1 MTAAIEV
8 RQSANEPGAPR
19 ATRPHP
25 IRAMLIKRSG
35 IGVLTLLLV
44 SILVFAATQILP
56 GNAAS
61 TVLLNTATP
70 ARLHALEVQLHLNRP
85 AVEQYWTWLT
95 GILHGNLGTSLAN
108 GAPVSTLVGG
118 RILNSAVLVVA
129 AGVIGTVLGV
139 GLGVLAAA
147 RRDSLL
153 DHMLSVGALA
163 ITALPEFVVAV
174 ILVIFFAVVI
184 WHLFPAVS
192 VFVPGTAPWS
202 NPAEL
207 VLPVATL
214 VIVIVPYV
222 LRMMRASMIDSL
234 ESDYVQMAQLKGV
247 PRWRVL
253 FVHAL
258 PNAIA
263 PTIQVIGLTF
273 LYLAGGVVVVEYM
286 FNYPG
291 LGQALVAAVSDRD
304 IPVIQCIVL
313 VLAAFYVAVNILTDV
328 ISLAVSPRRRLPRS

>member
-1 MTAAIEV
+1 MTTATEV
-8 RQSANEPGAPR
+8 KGSVGPPSKAS
-19 ATRPHP
+19 RPHP
-25 IRAMLIKRSG
+25 IRDTLIKRSG

-61 TVLLNTATP
+61 AVLLNTATP
-70 ARLHALEVQLHLNRP
+70 ARLKALEAQLHLNRP

-95 GILHGNLGTSLAN
+95 GIFHGNFGTSLAN
-108 GAPVSTLVGG
+108 GASVSSLVGG
-118 RILNSAVLVVA
+118 RILNSAVLVIA

-153 DHMLSVGALA
+153 DHVLSVGALA

-174 ILVIFFAVVI
+174 ILVIFFAAVV

-202 NPAEL
+202 NPSEL

-222 LRMMRASMIDSL
+222 FRMMRASMIDAL

-247 PRWRVL
+247 PRWRIL
-253 FVHAL
+253 LVHAL

-263 PTIQVIGLTF
+263 PTIQVIGLNF

-328 ISLAVSPRRRLPRS
+328 ISLAASPRRRLPRS

>member
-1 MTAAIEV
+1 MTTATQAHERVGPPSKAA
-8 RQSANEPGAPR
+8 
-19 ATRPHP
+19 RPHP
-25 IRAMLIKRSG
+25 IRNTLIRRSA
-35 IGVLTLLLV
+35 IGVLTLVLV

-56 GNAAS
+56 GNAADA
-61 TVLLNTATP
+61 VLLNTATP
-70 ARLHALEVQLHLNRP
+70 ARLHALEAQLHLNRP

-95 GILHGNLGTSLAN
+95 GILHGDFGTSLAN
-108 GAPVSTLVGG
+108 GTSVGTLVGG
-118 RILNSAVLVVA
+118 RIVNSAVLVIL

-147 RRDSLL
+147 RRDSVL
-153 DHMLSVGALA
+153 DHVLSVGALA

-174 ILVIFFAVVI
+174 ILVVIFAAVI

-202 NPAEL
+202 NPSGL

-214 VIVIVPYV
+214 VIVIVPY
-222 LRMMRASMIDSL
+222 LFRMMRASMIDAL

-247 PRWRVL
+247 PKWRIL
-253 FVHAL
+253 LVHAL
-258 PNAIA
+258 PNGIA
-263 PTIQVIGLTF
+263 PAIQVIGLNF
-273 LYLAGGVVVVEYM
+273 LYLAGGVVVVEYV

-291 LGQALVAAVSDRD
+291 LGQALVSAVSDRD
-304 IPVIQCIVL
+304 IPQIQCIVL
-313 VLAAFYVAVNILTDV
+313 VLAAFYVAVNIATDV

>member
-1 MTAAIEV
+1 VTTTA
-8 RQSANEPGAPR
+8 QAPERVGPPSR
-19 ATRPHP
+19 AVRPHP
-25 IRAMLIKRSG
+25 IRDTLIRRGAIG
-35 IGVLTLLLV
+35 ILTLILV

-61 TVLLNTATP
+61 AVLLNTATP
-70 ARLHALEVQLHLNRP
+70 ARLHALEAQLHLNRP
-85 AVEQYWTWLT
+85 AVEQYWTWLI
-95 GILHGNLGTSLAN
+95 GIFHGNFGTSLAN
-108 GAPVSTLVGG
+108 GASVGSLVGG
-118 RILNSAVLVVA
+118 RILNSAVLVVL

-147 RRDSLL
+147 RRDSPL
-153 DHMLSVGALA
+153 DHVLSVGALA

-174 ILVIFFAVVI
+174 ILVIIFAAVI

-192 VFVPGTAPWS
+192 VFAPGTAPWS

-222 LRMMRASMIDSL
+222 FRMMRASMIDSL

-247 PRWRVL
+247 PRWRIL

-263 PTIQVIGLTF
+263 PTIQVIGLNF

-304 IPVIQCIVL
+304 IPQIQCIVL

>member
-1 MTAAIEV
+1 MTTLTVAASPPEK
-8 RQSANEPGAPR
+8 R
-19 ATRPHP
+19 AHP
-25 IRAMLIKRSG
+25 MRDMLIHRSL

-61 TVLLNTATP
+61 AVLLNTATP
-70 ARLHALEVQLHLNRP
+70 QRLHALEAQLHLNRP
-85 AVEQYWTWLT
+85 AVVQYWTWLT
-95 GILHGNLGTSLAN
+95 GILRGDFGTSLAN
-108 GAPVSTLVGG
+108 GQPVGTLVGG

-147 RRDSLL
+147 RRDSVL
-153 DHMLSVGALA
+153 DHVLSVSALA

-174 ILVIFFAVVI
+174 ILVVLFAAVV

-192 VFVPGTAPWS
+192 VFTPGSAPWS
-202 NPAEL
+202 DPREL

-222 LRMMRASMIDSL
+222 FRMMRASMIDAL
-234 ESDYVQMAQLKGV
+234 ESEYVQMARLKGAQK
-247 PRWRVL
+247 WRVL
-253 FVHAL
+253 LMHAL
-258 PNAIA
+258 PNGIA
-263 PTIQVIGLTF
+263 PTIQVIGLNF

-291 LGQALVAAVSDRD
+291 LGAALVSAVSDRD
-304 IPVIQCIVL
+304 IPQIQLIVL
-313 VLAAFYVAVNILTDV
+313 VLATFYVAVNILTDV
-328 ISLAVSPRRRLPRS
+328 ISLAASPRRRVPR

>member
-1 MTAAIEV
+1 VVLA
-8 RQSANEPGAPR
+8 GA
-19 ATRPHP
+19 
-25 IRAMLIKRSG
+25 
-35 IGVLTLLLV
+35 
-44 SILVFAATQILP
+44 
-56 GNAAS
+56 
-61 TVLLNTATP
+61 
-70 ARLHALEVQLHLNRP
+70 
-85 AVEQYWTWLT
+85 
-95 GILHGNLGTSLAN
+95 
-108 GAPVSTLVGG
+108 
-118 RILNSAVLVVA
+118 
-129 AGVIGTVLGV
+129 IGTVLGI

-153 DHMLSVGALA
+153 DHVLSVGALA

-174 ILVIFFAVVI
+174 ILVIFFAAVV

-192 VFVPGTAPWS
+192 VFVPGTLPWS

-222 LRMMRASMIDSL
+222 FRMMRASMIDAL